1 MSFISNL
8 TLALSVFKDS
18 DIIAAS
24 ISKENA
30 KFYHIYYKKDG
41 VARVMQVPKEIVPI
55 DQLQYEVSVL
65 ISRNIAEQA
74 KVGVLDGANRV

>member
-18 DIIAAS
+18 DIYAAT
-24 ISKENA
+24 ISKEHA

-41 VARVMQVPKEIVPI
+41 KTRVMLVPKEIVPV
-55 DQLQYEVSVL
+55 DQLQYEVNIL
-65 ISRNIAEQA
+65 LSRNIAEQA
-74 KVGVLDGANRV
+74 KVGVLDGADRV